1 MAISPFQW
9 GPGNQ
14 AMTPGQAK
22 EARSV
27 AAALAGSRARPAAN
41 GWEGLVQVANALSE
55 RGWRDEAA
63 KAEAAGQ
70 SSVAQALAGLGPN
83 STFEDLSGVLA
94 NPWVTE
100 SPGASTIASA
110 LLQRNL
116 DASDPMRQLDMA
128 YKQAQIEKLNAEAAG
143 GGGSEYFG
151 STLPWQD
158 TEGNLQ
164 YYQLQKGEGL
174 PQLPSGARWLE
185 PTSTVNTGTAQT
197 IVGRNTGGVQGAI
210 PIENLEAAQDTAVG
224 KGLGEQQVTGLES
237 GRNAASNN
245 AKLDILETTL
255 EGAPQGMQGALVQAA
270 GSIGIP
276 MEGLDDVQAAQAIIN
291 QMVPLQ
297 RPPGSGTMSDADLAL
312 FKQSLPSIINQP
324 GGNAKIISTLRAIN
338 DYTIEQTNIERAYI
352 NGEIT
357 RAEKDRRQS
366 EIQNP
371 LQNYAGRTGG
381 GSGSQRTTPNGIEYS
396 Y

>member
-1 MAISPFQW
+1 MFPAFNPVQANTPDAVKRQRAIAEALIGRS
-9 GPGNQ
+9 
-14 AMTPGQAK
+14 ATPASNWSTGLAD
-22 EARSV
+22 V
-27 AAALAGSRARPAAN
+27 AAAISGTVLNNRA
-41 GWEGLVQVANALSE
+41 SE
-55 RGWRDEAA
+55 AEQTGRD
-63 KAEAAGQ
+63 
-70 SSVAQALAGLGPN
+70 SVAQALAGLGP
-83 STFEDLSGVLA
+83 SSSFGDVAGALS
-94 NPWVTE
+94 NPWVVD

-158 TEGNLQ
+158 AEGNLQ